1 MLIDVKQTLTKT
13 YNITEQQIHLLE
25 EYVKLLLT
33 WQEHTNLIGKNTVDN
48 LWERHILDSVQLL
61 PYIQHQGVNIA
72 DVGTGAGLPGLVLS
86 ICNPENTYFLIE
98 ATSKKTNFLSEVK
111 QQLKLLNVE
120 VINKRLEDITDIPS
134 IDVLMSRA
142 VTSLASLMLIS
153 KNLLNKNTKCLF
165 LKGRS
170 YQFEINEFMSNPRNK
185 KKYNLVTYQS
195 VTSSESMI
203 LEINRNN

>member
-1 MLIDVKQTLTKT
+1 VLIDVKQTLSKT
-13 YNITEQQIHLLE
+13 YHITEQQLHLLE

-61 PYIQHQGVNIA
+61 PYIKQQGLNIA

-111 QQLKLLNVE
+111 QRLNLLNIHI
-120 VINKRLEDITDIPS
+120 INKRLEDITDIPA

-195 VTSSESMI
+195 VTSTESMI
-203 LEINRNN
+203 LEINKNN